1 MSLIWFALI
10 IGVSIFVHELGHYL
24 GARLQGVAVKTFAIG
39 LGPRL
44 AGFTA
49 WGTVWR
55 LNWIPLGGYAEID
68 GMMPQDQHGYNRL
81 RLPGKLL
88 VLAGG
93 VVMNFLLA
101 WILMGALFSTQGYPQ
116 TDPSRITV
124 IRTVEGSL
132 AQQMGL
138 YANDVIV
145 AVDGK
150 AITSLEQISS
160 VREQPGPHTFT
171 VERSG
176 SRVELEFIWDSTRE
190 KIGFE
195 YQAQSS
201 TEVLPFWQGAWKG
214 VELTLSLI
222 PQMVTTLVGGLGQ
235 TLTGQ
240 GSGDLVGPVGIV
252 TATGQAAQQGFFALI
267 SLMALINV
275 SLAVFNLLPIPGL
288 DGGRIVLAV
297 VGSLVSLIGLKLRPE
312 QENTLNYLGF
322 LFLMLLFVLITFQD
336 ILRLFGGE

>member
-1 MSLIWFALI
+1 MSLIWFVLI

-24 GARLQGVAVKTFAIG
+24 GARWQGVAVKTFAIG
-39 LGPRL
+39 FGPRL
-44 AGFTA
+44 VGFTA

-68 GMMPQDQHGYNRL
+68 GMLPQDQHGYKRL

-93 VVMNFLLA
+93 VIMNFLLA
-101 WILMGALFSTQGYPQ
+101 WVLMGTLFSTQGYPQ
-116 TDPSRITV
+116 TDPSRVTV
-124 IRTVEGSL
+124 VRVVEGSL

-138 YANDVIV
+138 YPNDVIV

-150 AITSLEQISS
+150 VLSSLEEISQ
-160 VREQPGPHTFT
+160 VRQQPGPHRFT

-176 SRVELEFIWDSTRE
+176 SQVDLPFVWDGTQE

-195 YQAQSS
+195 YQAQST

-214 VELTLSLI
+214 VELTLGLI
-222 PQMVTTLVGGLGQ
+222 PQMVGSLVSGLGQ
-235 TLTGQ
+235 TLSGQ

-252 TATGQAAQQGFFALI
+252 TATGQAAQQGVFALI

-288 DGGRIVLAV
+288 DGGRMLLALI
-297 VGSLVSLIGLKLRPE
+297 GSLVALFGGRLRPE

-322 LFLMLLFVLITFQD
+322 VFLMLLFVLITFQD
-336 ILRLFGGE
+336 LRRLFGG